1 MGFLDDLS
9 NFFKKGVTVVAQKT
23 DEYAKIGKI
32 KVDIIGLKRDIDK
45 NFTDLGGRVYQLI
58 VEENDTNIASNN
70 DVNTIIGA
78 VNELHTKLQLKK
90 MELEKVREEYA
101 KKGNNPNDIEDV
113 AVEEVPPRDEAKG

>member
-1 MGFLDDLS
+1 MSFLDDLS

-32 KVDIIGLKRDIDK
+32 KVDIIGIKRDIDK
-45 NFTDLGGRVYQLI
+45 NFTELGGRVYQLI
-58 VEENDTNIASNN
+58 VDENDTNIASNN
-70 DVNTIIGA
+70 DVKMIIST
-78 VNELHTKLQLKK
+78 VNELHTKLQIKK
-90 MELEKVREEYA
+90 VELEKVREEYA